1 MQLCFAVCTGAFGA
15 VTIQGRLALKS
26 SDASCS
32 HNIMEAAV
40 ACSLLQGLD
49 GVVSA
54 HSATMLADY
63 SITTTMGAGHMTLHQ
78 YITTTQ
84 WDRRSQNLWFVL
96 QSVVAGIANMHS
108 LCLAHLDLKAQNII
122 ITVSGHTITSAQLID
137 FGSAR
142 FVGRSDEQPAHVRC
156 TYHVAA
162 PESLQP
168 SATPSLSC
176 DMYSLGALMHFYI
189 NKEHVINC
197 KDVTCKKEALLRYNT
212 QGITVLPRRDN
223 CPPFLYNIMCW
234 LLRPDPTLRPS
245 IQGMCIALCWV
256 ECACASCIMCC
267 FPAELYKIFFTDP
280 ISLNYTIFTPR
291 HDLDQQQREVALTHL
306 YRSSHTF
313 SAIPLAMSL
322 CDRYEGTLTAD
333 TLDAAIHLA
342 HSVLFPDLPL
352 PSPTDTVLRAI
363 RGVTNALE
371 FKLYSDTCEWV
382 LKWSYNIT
390 SINWTLMWHAL
401 LSSPDTV
408 QQVDYYLR

>member
-1 MQLCFAVCTGAFGA
+1 MCTGAFGA

-137 FGSAR
+137 FGSSR
-142 FVGRSDEQPAHVRC
+142 FVGRSNELPSLVHS

-168 SATPSLSC
+168 ATPPTFAC

-189 NKEHVINC
+189 NKRHVINC
-197 KDVTCKKEALLRYNT
+197 RDVTSREEAILRHS
-212 QGITVLPRRDN
+212 QSGITVLPKRDN
-223 CPPFLYNIMCW
+223 CPDFLYNIMCW
-234 LLRPDPTLRPS
+234 LLHSDPDTRPT
-245 IQGMCIALCWV
+245 IQGM
-256 ECACASCIMCC
+256 
-267 FPAELYKIFFTDP
+267 
-280 ISLNYTIFTPR
+280 
-291 HDLDQQQREVALTHL
+291 
-306 YRSSHTF
+306 
-313 SAIPLAMSL
+313 
-322 CDRYEGTLTAD
+322 
-333 TLDAAIHLA
+333 
-342 HSVLFPDLPL
+342 
-352 PSPTDTVLRAI
+352 
-363 RGVTNALE
+363 
-371 FKLYSDTCEWV
+371 
-382 LKWSYNIT
+382 
-390 SINWTLMWHAL
+390 
-401 LSSPDTV
+401 
-408 QQVDYYLR
+408 